1 MTRWLREIR
10 HEFEPLGVTVSRTN
24 GGHLRLDLPNGKP
37 IFAAS
42 TPSDWRAIRQIRSQV
57 RRALLPEPR
66 EGSQEIVVDAVPP
79 EVRPSEPNV
88 ILERPGELEPPP
100 MPMGEVVYH
109 HTNSAY
115 LALILASGELRRGR
129 NEILWATTDPK
140 GDRLS
145 TAGCNSGRAALRA
158 GDIRAIRFT
167 MDAELFEDGW
177 RAAVTRC
184 QVQHGVAR
192 REDVARRL
200 KQSTKCWR
208 WRWDPVPVDQ
218 CLIEMK
224 GWSDTRWTP
233 VETFSLID
241 LPMADGTVFIRLGDW
256 LYSATPNANGIDY
269 FRPTHHSDLMR
280 LVHPNYNPEPGDTAA
295 DTLRRVAEAV
305 S

>member
-1 MTRWLREIR
+1 MMKWLREIR
-10 HEFEPLGVTVSRTN
+10 HEFGRMGVTVSRTN

-42 TPSDWRAIRQIRSQV
+42 TPSDWRAIRQVRAQV
-57 RRALLPEPR
+57 KRALAPELR
-66 EGSQEIVVDAVPP
+66 EPPQDIIVDAAPQALP
-79 EVRPSEPNV
+79 PSEPNV

-100 MPMGEVVYH
+100 RPRGGVVYH
-109 HTNSAY
+109 HTCTAH
-115 LALILASGELRRGR
+115 LALILQSGELRRGR
-129 NEILWATTDPK
+129 EEILWATTDPK

-145 TAGCNSGRAALRA
+145 IPGCSNGRAALRA
-158 GDIRAIRFT
+158 GDIKAIRFT
-167 MDAELFEDGW
+167 LAAELFEDGW
-177 RAAVTRC
+177 RAAVTKH
-184 QVQHGVAR
+184 QVRHGVAR

-208 WRWDPVPVDQ
+208 WRWDPVPVDE

-241 LPMADGTVFIRLGDW
+241 LPMVDGTVFIRLGDW

-269 FRPTHHSDLMR
+269 FPPTHHSELMR
-280 LVHPNYNPEPGDTAA
+280 LVHPNYNQIPGDTAV

-305 S
+305 

>member
-1 MTRWLREIR
+1 MMKWLREIR
-10 HEFEPLGVTVSRTN
+10 HEFEPLGVKVSHTN
-24 GGHLRLDLPNGKP
+24 GGHLRLDIPNGKP

-42 TPSDWRAIRQIRSQV
+42 TPSDWRAIHKVRAQV

-66 EGSQEIVVDAVPP
+66 EGSAEIIVDDVPQGLP
-79 EVRPSEPNV
+79 ASEPNV
-88 ILERPGELEPPP
+88 ILERPGELERPPA
-100 MPMGEVVYH
+100 PMGQVVYH

-145 TAGCNSGRAALRA
+145 VTGCRSGRAAFRA
-158 GDIRAIRFT
+158 GDVKAIRIT
-167 MDAELFEDGW
+167 MNAELFEDGW
-177 RAAVTRC
+177 RAAVTRH
-184 QVQHGVAR
+184 QVQHGVASR
-192 REDVARRL
+192 DDVARCL

-256 LYSATPNANGIDY
+256 IYSATPHAKGIDY
-269 FRPTHHSDLMR
+269 FPPTHHSELMR
-280 LVHPNYNPEPGDTAA
+280 LVHPNYNSELGDTAP